1 VSRLVVTIGMALQ
14 VPSSGDP
21 LEPLSAFARLPN
33 RPLGGRRYKSYSAG
47 LKRETDRSRFRAS
60 RCNSASQQSVVREE
74 VVWSGPIP
82 RLRSALC
89 MSSGQPLPDFGLASN
104 RSLRTAAKLG
114 LEACPEREPRPGLQ
128 RERHRREQKGEP
140 AATSQAT
147 NGTEGNQPH
156 PFSSETWFE
165 DDEAL
170 RALVTDRV
178 VDAHR
183 SLDSAKRE
191 AQGSINSRRKG
202 PWMTM
207 VGASATTLHAL
218 ERQAR
223 PATVEQVLR
232 VSTHPH
238 DIDKSPQQPLDLRV
252 PHVASRGSA
261 QPHAQPQAA
270 SGRPGKCSV

>member
-1 VSRLVVTIGMALQ
+1 
-14 VPSSGDP
+14 
-21 LEPLSAFARLPN
+21 
-33 RPLGGRRYKSYSAG
+33 
-47 LKRETDRSRFRAS
+47 
-60 RCNSASQQSVVREE
+60 
-74 VVWSGPIP
+74 
-82 RLRSALC
+82 

-114 LEACPEREPRPGLQ
+114 LEACPEREPWPGLQ

-183 SLDSAKRE
+183 SLDSAKRD
-191 AQGSINSRRKG
+191 AQGSINSRLKG

-232 VSTHPH
+232 VSAHPRQAH
-238 DIDKSPQQPLDLRV
+238 NGYGFNNLDLRV

-270 SGRPGKCSV
+270 SGRPGRCSV